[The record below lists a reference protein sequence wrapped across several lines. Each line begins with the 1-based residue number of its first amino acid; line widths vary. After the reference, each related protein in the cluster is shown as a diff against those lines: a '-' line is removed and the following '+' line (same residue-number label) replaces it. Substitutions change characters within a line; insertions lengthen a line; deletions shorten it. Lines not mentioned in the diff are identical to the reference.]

1 MTALQARPC
10 QAKLLYYAARTWT
23 PVSGD
28 ARKVFTLLFRPQQAS
43 VAISRPP
50 ASTLQFYPIYNLDV
64 GHKKTIAINI
74 TNYVIVGREGGNN
87 ISFGSKISWREN
99 WARRYINNSSSMV
112 GEELQM
118 LGSQNNPILWSMSWN
133 RFNISIQLLSR
144 IVGLNIKVCILFIH
158 WRLVSKTF
166 CINAKFSQ
174 QQTKM
179 LFSYKTLFSSQNKTF
194 LCWTAAVV
202 FTWYLEDSFSESEV
216 SKMNWSGD
224 FSFLVT
230 AMERPDSTRVWHRK
244 ISFQE
249 DG

>member
-1 MTALQARPC
+1 
-10 QAKLLYYAARTWT
+10 
-23 PVSGD
+23 
-28 ARKVFTLLFRPQQAS
+28 
-43 VAISRPP
+43 
-50 ASTLQFYPIYNLDV
+50 
-64 GHKKTIAINI
+64 
-74 TNYVIVGREGGNN
+74 
-87 ISFGSKISWREN
+87 
-99 WARRYINNSSSMV
+99 
-112 GEELQM
+112 
-118 LGSQNNPILWSMSWN
+118 MSWN
-133 RFNISIQLLSR
+133 RFNISIQLLR

-244 ISFQE
+244 ISFQKGGVKINAGNE
-249 DG
+249 GPRSFHNNGEGPTGTGHWPPKFKSTYCGSDNACSVYIADI